1 MKQSNKQTAALT
13 RKNRDITAA
22 LYLRLSRDD
31 NLDGESNSIS
41 NQKKLLSKVA
51 KEKGFTNLLVFIDDG
66 ISGVTMDRP
75 SFKEMLAE
83 LEKGCIAAVFVKDM
97 SRLGRNYIEV
107 GRLTECF
114 FPEHDIRLVSVSDG
128 MDSAEGE
135 NEFAPFINIMS
146 EWYARDI
153 SKKRRASN
161 SVKGNSG
168 EPLSLPPYG
177 YMKDPDNPRKWVIDE
192 EAAAVVRRIYCLTL
206 DGKGTHQ
213 IASILTDEGVL
224 TPMNYWYSKG
234 LPRGGKKNP
243 ESNRWNDSTVLSILT
258 LQEYCGDVINFKTY
272 SKSYKNKKRIENAE
286 ENRVIFKDVHE
297 PIIDREIWERIQSK
311 RGKVRKRKTR
321 DGEKNMF
328 SGLLFCADCG
338 GTLNYHF
345 NQGNHD
351 IKYFNC
357 RNNNNGKR
365 KLCSSTHYIRV
376 DFLEQVMLGEVQRLT
391 KYAVKYEDEFV
402 KLVAG
407 HSQKSAENQRQVK
420 QKELNAM
427 LSRDSELDKLFNRMY
442 EDNVAGKIDDT
453 RFAKMS
459 QQYNYEQAE
468 LSEKIKVLK
477 TELDNMTDKAMTT
490 EMFIKMVRKYTRVK
504 KLTERMLNELIEKIE
519 VHQSERVDGVNVQKL
534 TIHWNCI
541 GSIEIPNL
549 SQLPE
554 TDVTIQTR
562 QGVATSYAPSQ
573 KAV

>member
-1 MKQSNKQTAALT
+1 MKQSNKQAAALT
-13 RKNRDITAA
+13 RKNRDTTAA

-51 KEKGFTNLLVFIDDG
+51 KEKGFTNLIIFIDDG
-66 ISGVTMDRP
+66 VSGVTMNRP
-75 SFKEMLAE
+75 GFQEMLAE
-83 LEKGCIAAVFVKDM
+83 LEKGYIAAVFVKDM

-107 GRLTECF
+107 GRLTESF
-114 FPEHDIRLVSVSDG
+114 FPDNDIRLVSVSDG
-128 MDSAEGE
+128 VDTAEGE

-168 EPLSLPPYG
+168 EPLSQPPYG
-177 YMKDPDNPRKWVIDE
+177 YQKDPDNPKRWVIDPE
-192 EAAAVVRRIYCLTL
+192 SALVVKRIYSLLL
-206 DGKGTHQ
+206 DGKGTNQ
-213 IASILTDEGVL
+213 IANILTADGVL
-224 TPMNYWYSKG
+224 TPMNYWFSKG

-243 ESNRWNDSTVLSILT
+243 NSNTWQDSTVHKILT

-286 ENRVIFKDVHE
+286 ENRAVFKDVHD
-297 PIIDREIWERIQSK
+297 PIIPRETWERVQAK
-311 RGKVRKRKTR
+311 WGKVRRKPTHE
-321 DGEKNMF
+321 GEKNMF

-345 NQGNHD
+345 NQANRD

-357 RNNNNGKR
+357 RNNNNGK
-365 KLCSSTHYIRV
+365 KKCCTSTHYIRV
-376 DFLEQVMLGEVQRLT
+376 DFLEQVVLKEISRLT
-391 KYAVKYEDEFV
+391 KYAVRYEDEFV
-402 KLVAG
+402 RLVAG
-407 HSQKSAENQRQVK
+407 HSQKSAEFQKQAK
-420 QKELNAM
+420 QKELKTLLM
-427 LSRDSELDKLFNRMY
+427 RDSELDQLFNRMY
-442 EDNVAGKIDDT
+442 EDNVAGKIDDD

-459 QQYNYEQAE
+459 RQYSDEQSE
-468 LSEKIKVLK
+468 LLEKIKALK
-477 TELDNMTDKAMTT
+477 TEFDDMTDKVMTT
-490 EMFIKMVRKYTRVK
+490 DVFIKLVRKYTRVK
-504 KLTERMLNELIEKIE
+504 KLSERMLNELIEKIE
-519 VHQSERVDGVNVQKL
+519 VHQSERIDGVNVQKL

-562 QGVATSYAPSQ
+562 QGVATSYVPSQ

>member
-1 MKQSNKQTAALT
+1 MKQSNKQTATLT
-13 RKNRDITAA
+13 RKNRDTTAA

-31 NLDGESNSIS
+31 NLGGESNSIS

-51 KEKGFTNLLVFIDDG
+51 KEKGFINLLVFIDDG
-66 ISGVTMDRP
+66 MSGVTMDRP
-75 SFKEMLAE
+75 GFNEMLTE
-83 LEKGCIAAVFVKDM
+83 LEKGYIAAVFVKDM

-128 MDSAEGE
+128 VDTSEGE

-168 EPLSLPPYG
+168 EPLGPPPYG
-177 YMKDPDNPRKWVIDE
+177 YKKDPDNPKKWVIDE
-192 EAAAVVRRIYCLTL
+192 EAAAVVQRIYSLAL
-206 DGKGTHQ
+206 DVKGIHQ
-213 IASILTDEGVL
+213 IASILIDDGVL

-243 ESNRWNDSTVLSILT
+243 EGTRWNNSTVLKILR

-272 SKSYKNKKRIENAE
+272 SKSYKNKKRIENPE
-286 ENRVIFKDVHE
+286 ENRTVFKDVHE
-297 PIIDREIWERIQSK
+297 SIIDREIWERVQSK
-311 RGKVRKRKTR
+311 RGKIRKRKTR

-328 SGLLFCADCG
+328 SGFLFCADCR

-345 NQGNHD
+345 NQTNPN

-357 RNNNNGKR
+357 RNYNIGKH

-376 DFLEQVMLGEVQRLT
+376 DFLEQVMLGEIQRLT
-391 KYAVKYEDEFV
+391 KYAIKYEDEFV

-407 HSQKSAENQRQVK
+407 HSQKAAESQRRIK
-420 QKELNAM
+420 LKELNAM
-427 LSRDSELDKLFNRMY
+427 LDRDKELDMLFNRMY
-442 EDNVAGKIDDT
+442 EDNVAGKIDDA

-459 QQYNYEQAE
+459 QQYN
-468 LSEKIKVLK
+468 
-477 TELDNMTDKAMTT
+477 
-490 EMFIKMVRKYTRVK
+490 
-504 KLTERMLNELIEKIE
+504 
-519 VHQSERVDGVNVQKL
+519 
-534 TIHWNCI
+534 
-541 GSIEIPNL
+541 
-549 SQLPE
+549 
-554 TDVTIQTR
+554 
-562 QGVATSYAPSQ
+562 
-573 KAV
+573 

>member
-1 MKQSNKQTAALT
+1 MKMC
-13 RKNRDITAA
+13 R
-22 LYLRLSRDD
+22 Y
-31 NLDGESNSIS
+31 
-41 NQKKLLSKVA
+41 
-51 KEKGFTNLLVFIDDG
+51 FI
-66 ISGVTMDRP
+66 
-75 SFKEMLAE
+75 L
-83 LEKGCIAAVFVKDM
+83 
-97 SRLGRNYIEV
+97 
-107 GRLTECF
+107 
-114 FPEHDIRLVSVSDG
+114 RLVSVSDG
-128 MDSAEGE
+128 MDTAEGE

-146 EWYARDI
+146 EWYDI

-168 EPLSLPPYG
+168 EPLGPPPYG
-177 YMKDPDNPRKWVIDE
+177 YKKDPDNPKVWVIDE
-192 EAAAVVRRIYCLTL
+192 EAAAVVRRIFSLTL
-206 DGKGTHQ
+206 DGKGMHQ
-213 IASILTDEGVL
+213 VASILTDEGVL

-243 ESNRWNDSTVLSILT
+243 VGSRWNDSTVLKIIR

-297 PIIDREIWERIQSK
+297 PIIARETWERIQAK

-345 NQGNHD
+345 NQSNPD

-357 RNNNNGKR
+357 RNNNNGKH

-376 DFLEQVMLGEVQRLT
+376 DFLEQVMLGEIQRLT

-407 HSQKSAENQRQVK
+407 HSQKSAESQQRNK

-427 LSRDSELDKLFNRMY
+427 FDRDSELDKLFNRMY

-459 QQYNYEQAE
+459 QQYNSEQAE
-468 LSEKIKVLK
+468 LSEKIKALK
-477 TELDNMTDKAMTT
+477 TELENMTDKAMSTD
-490 EMFIKMVRKYTRVK
+490 MFIKMVRKYTRVK

-519 VHQSERVDGVNVQKL
+519 VHQSERIDGVNVQNL

-541 GSIEIPNL
+541 GTIEIPNL

-554 TDVTIQTR
+554 TEVTIQTR
-562 QGVATSYAPSQ
+562 QGVATNYVPSQ
-573 KAV
+573 KAG